1 MTIRNIRKN
10 FLIAIV
16 SSSLLAGAVIAIPF
30 VANAQNGSSEKIISL
45 DDPTNAIEDKQN
57 SETKSEMKQKK
68 DKGQHLIGAVIESL
82 GLEKADIAT
91 ETRNGSTLGEI
102 AESNGITTE
111 DLISTITSIMTEKL
125 NEAVNEGK
133 ITADEAL
140 TKASNIQERAEQMV
154 NKPLNQKPGKN
165 HDDKGKGR
173 HLIGAVIE
181 SLGLEKADIATETR
195 NGSTLG
201 EIAESNGITTEDLI
215 STITS
220 IMTEKL
226 NEAVNEGKIS
236 ADEALTKASNIQE
249 RAEQMVNK
257 PLNQK
262 LAKTTTTKAK
272 VNVAC
277 LSLSCSLTSSRYIS
291 SRLFTS
297 AGKNAF
303 GSTSL

>member
-1 MTIRNIRKN
+1 M
-10 FLIAIV
+10 

-45 DDPTNAIEDKQN
+45 GDPTNAIEEDKQN
-57 SETKSEMKQKK
+57 SETKGEMKQKR
-68 DKGQHLIGAVIESL
+68 DKGQHLIGVVIESL
-82 GLEKADIAT
+82 GLEKADIA
-91 ETRNGSTLGEI
+91 EGIRNGSTLGEI

-125 NEAVNEGK
+125 NEAVAEGK

-154 NKPLNQKPGKN
+154 NKPLDQKPSKN
-165 HDDKGKGR
+165 HDYKGKGR
-173 HLIGAVIE
+173 HLIGVVIE
-181 SLGLEKADIATETR
+181 SLGLEKADIATGIR

-226 NEAVNEGKIS
+226 NEAVAEGKIT
-236 ADEALTKASNIQE
+236 ADEVLTKASNIQE

-257 PLNQK
+257 PLDQK
-262 LAKTTTTKAK
+262 PGKDL
-272 VNVAC
+272 
-277 LSLSCSLTSSRYIS
+277 RYKGES
-291 SRLFTS
+291 ERRLPQPV
-297 AGKNAF
+297 
-303 GSTSL
+303 L

>member
-1 MTIRNIRKN
+1 MIIRNIRKN

-30 VANAQNGSSEKIISL
+30 VANAQNGSSEKVISL
-45 DDPTNAIEDKQN
+45 DDPTNAIEEDKQN
-57 SETKSEMKQKK
+57 SETKSEMKQKR
-68 DKGQHLIGAVIESL
+68 DKGRHLIGVVIESL
-82 GLEKADIAT
+82 GLEKADIA
-91 ETRNGSTLGEI
+91 EGIRNGSTLGEI

-125 NEAVNEGK
+125 NEAVAEGK
-133 ITADEAL
+133 ITADEVL

-154 NKPLNQKPGKN
+154 NKPLDQKPSKN
-165 HDDKGKGR
+165 HDYKGKGR
-173 HLIGAVIE
+173 HLIGVVIE
-181 SLGLEKADIATETR
+181 SLGLEKADIAEGIR

-226 NEAVNEGKIS
+226 NEAVAEGKIT
-236 ADEALTKASNIQE
+236 ADEVLTKASNIQE

-257 PLNQK
+257 PLDQK
-262 LAKTTTTKAK
+262 PGKDL
-272 VNVAC
+272 
-277 LSLSCSLTSSRYIS
+277 RYKGES
-291 SRLFTS
+291 ERRLPQPV
-297 AGKNAF
+297 
-303 GSTSL
+303 L